1 MVPGYDPISAEL
13 VRLVWHYVF
22 NTV

>member
-1 MVPGYDPISAEL
+1 MVLGYDPISAEL

>member
-1 MVPGYDPISAEL
+1 MVLGYDPIPAEL